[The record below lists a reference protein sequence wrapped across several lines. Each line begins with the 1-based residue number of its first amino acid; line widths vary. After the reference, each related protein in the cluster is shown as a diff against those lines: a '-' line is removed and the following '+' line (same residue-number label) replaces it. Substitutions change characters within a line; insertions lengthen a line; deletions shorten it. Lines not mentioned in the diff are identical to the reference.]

1 MTMRQRLYA
10 ILLMAV
16 LALGGMGF
24 LAYYNGRRIL
34 EAQIRSGGELAAESA
49 AASVRNWLDGRTDIV
64 LTAAMVSGGGQ
75 EGWSR
80 HNHALRGRQHR

>member
-24 LAYYNGRRIL
+24 LAYYNG
-34 EAQIRSGGELAAESA
+34 GGS
-49 AASVRNWLDGRTDIV
+49 
-64 LTAAMVSGGGQ
+64 
-75 EGWSR
+75 
-80 HNHALRGRQHR
+80 LRPI